1 MPVFTLVAGDK
12 VLDLGEQYPSNRV
25 VDAFGAR
32 NNVDE
37 VTLRVFN
44 KPQGPES
51 EVRCF
56 GEFTLRAF
64 KHHAFRYHD

>member
-1 MPVFTLVAGDK
+1 MPTFSLIAGDK
-12 VLDLGEQYPSNRV
+12 SLDLGEQYPSNKV
-25 VDAFGAR
+25 IDDFGTR

-44 KPQGPES
+44 RSQGPGD

-64 KHHAFRYHD
+64 KHHS